1 MSGVASTLA
10 KKRALAAGFG
20 SNAKAVKYLN
30 QDFQALRSES
40 QSRGQLFCDPTFP
53 AAPESL
59 GFKELGRNSAK
70 TRGVTW
76 QRPTELVSSPE
87 FIIGGASRT
96 DICQGG
102 LGDCWLL
109 AAIASLTLNEDV
121 MARVVP
127 SDQDFGPQ
135 YAGIFHFQ
143 FWQYGEWVD
152 VVIDDRLPVKD
163 GELLFVHSAEGR
175 EFWSALLEKAYAK
188 VCGCY
193 EALSGG
199 STTEGFEDFTG
210 GIAENFD
217 LLNPP
222 SNMFQIIKKALEA
235 GALLG
240 CSIDITSAADSE
252 AVTRQKLVK
261 GHAYS
266 LTGAVE
272 VSYRG
277 RQEKLVRIRNPWGQ
291 VEWTGAWS
299 DGSSEWNDVQGDCP
313 NANAEDGEFWM
324 SFKEFMRHYSRVEV
338 CTLTPDT
345 ILDDSVK
352 HWSVGK
358 FDGTWRRGSTA
369 GGCRNNPYTFW
380 MNPQFVIK
388 LDEEDDDPE
397 DGEEGCSLVLGLIQK
412 NRRNMRKVGQDMHTI
427 GFAIYEFHGQRE
439 VHLDK
444 NFFLSHAQ
452 TARSETFV
460 NLREVSTRFKLP
472 PGEYLVVPSTFEA
485 HLDGDFCI
493 RVFSEKQ
500 SQTIP
505 CDDPVNAELDDE
517 EVSDEDVD
525 AGFRGLFTKL
535 AGDDMEI
542 SATELRTI
550 LNKIV
555 GKRTD
560 IKTDGFSP
568 ETCRVMVNLL
578 DESGNG
584 KLGLGE
590 FATLWKKV
598 QKYLSIYKQ
607 NDTDNSGTM
616 STPEM
621 RVALKN
627 AGFTLNNAIYQ
638 MLVAR
643 YSEPDMTMDFDNF
656 VACLMRLEMMFRIF
670 KKLDPDNS
678 GSVEVSLEQRDRQ
691 HAEGLGSHE
700 QAQLH
705 LNQDFQALRQGC
717 LDGGALFLD
726 PAFPAE
732 PSSLGFK
739 ELAPN
744 SAKTKGVEWLRPS
757 ELSDNPAFIVG
768 GATRTDICQGALG
781 DCWLLA
787 AIASLTLNETL
798 LHRVVPH
805 GQGFQEQYAGIFH
818 FQFWQYGEWV
828 DVVIDDRLPVKDGEL
843 LFVHSAEGREFWSA
857 LLEKAYAKLHGSY
870 EALSGGSTTEGFEDF
885 TGGVSEMYEL
895 KKAPRDLPRIITKA
909 LERGSLLGCSIDK
922 LVKGHAYSVTGLK
935 QVEYRGR
942 QERLIRI
949 RNPWGQV
956 EWTGAWSDGESL
968 LCKMDDGEFCED
980 KQSFWTTCK
989 FDGTWRRGSTAGGC
1003 RNHANTFWINPHFLV
1018 ALMQKDRRRHRR
1030 QGQDMFTIGF
1040 AVYQYRVPCTMYR
1053 GVQGVHLKKDFFLR
1067 HSSCARSDTFINLRE
1082 VSARLRLPPGEYLVV
1097 PSTFQPGEEADFLLR
1112 VFTEKQA
1119 ETQELDDQVV
1129 ADLDQEDEI
1138 SESDI
1143 DGSFRTMFSQLSGE

>member
-1 MSGVASTLA
+1 MAGVASTLA

-20 SNAKAVKYLN
+20 TNANAVKYLN
-30 QDFQALRSES
+30 QDFHSLRAQS
-40 QSRGQLFCDPTFP
+40 QSQGALFCDHTFA

-59 GFKELGRNSAK
+59 GFKDLGRNSPK

-76 QRPTELVSSPE
+76 KRPTELVSSPE
-87 FIIGGASRT
+87 FIIGGATRT

-127 SDQDFGPQ
+127 SDQDFGDQ

-217 LLNPP
+217 LKNAPP
-222 SNMFQIIKKALEA
+222 NMFQIVKKALEA
-235 GALLG
+235 GSLLG
-240 CSIDITSAADSE
+240 CSIDITSASDSE

-272 VSYRG
+272 VGYRG
-277 RQEKLVRIRNPWGQ
+277 RQEKLIRVRNPWGQ

-299 DGSSEWNDVQGDCP
+299 DGSVPHTCSDSD
-313 NANAEDGEFWM
+313 WM
-324 SFKEFMRHYSRVEV
+324 SFTEFMRHYSRIEI

-345 ILDDSVK
+345 ILDDSIK

-358 FDGTWRRGSTA
+358 FDGTWRKGSTA

-380 MNPQFVIK
+380 TNPQFVIK
-388 LDEEDDDPE
+388 LNEEDDDPE
-397 DGEEGCSLVLGLIQK
+397 DGEEGCSVVLGLIQK
-412 NRRNMRKVGQDMHTI
+412 NRRKMRKSGEDMHTI
-427 GFAIYEFHGQRE
+427 GFAIYEFHGQTQ

-452 TARSETFV
+452 KARSETFI

-472 PGEYLVVPSTFEA
+472 PGEYLVVPSTYEA
-485 HLDGDFCI
+485 HLNGDFCI
-493 RVFSEKQ
+493 R
-500 SQTIP
+500 
-505 CDDPVNAELDDE
+505 E
-517 EVSDEDVD
+517 EVADEDVD

-542 SATELRTI
+542 SYVELRTI

-555 GKRTD
+555 SKRTD
-560 IKTDGFSP
+560 IKTDGFCC

-598 QKYLSIYKQ
+598 QKYLTIYKQ
-607 NDTDNSGTM
+607 NDGDNSGTM

-621 RVALKN
+621 RVALKS

-638 MLVAR
+638 MLVCR
-643 YSEPDMTMDFDNF
+643 YAEPDMTMDFDNF

-670 KKLDPDNS
+670 KKLDTEDS
-678 GSVEVSLEQRDRQ
+678 GTVQ
-691 HAEGLGSHE
+691 
-700 QAQLH
+700 
-705 LNQDFQALRQGC
+705 
-717 LDGGALFLD
+717 
-726 PAFPAE
+726 
-732 PSSLGFK
+732 
-739 ELAPN
+739 
-744 SAKTKGVEWLRPS
+744 
-757 ELSDNPAFIVG
+757 
-768 GATRTDICQGALG
+768 
-781 DCWLLA
+781 
-787 AIASLTLNETL
+787 
-798 LHRVVPH
+798 
-805 GQGFQEQYAGIFH
+805 
-818 FQFWQYGEWV
+818 
-828 DVVIDDRLPVKDGEL
+828 
-843 LFVHSAEGREFWSA
+843 
-857 LLEKAYAKLHGSY
+857 
-870 EALSGGSTTEGFEDF
+870 
-885 TGGVSEMYEL
+885 
-895 KKAPRDLPRIITKA
+895 
-909 LERGSLLGCSIDK
+909 
-922 LVKGHAYSVTGLK
+922 VT
-935 QVEYRGR
+935 
-942 QERLIRI
+942 
-949 RNPWGQV
+949 
-956 EWTGAWSDGESL
+956 
-968 LCKMDDGEFCED
+968 
-980 KQSFWTTCK
+980 
-989 FDGTWRRGSTAGGC
+989 
-1003 RNHANTFWINPHFLV
+1003 
-1018 ALMQKDRRRHRR
+1018 
-1030 QGQDMFTIGF
+1030 
-1040 AVYQYRVPCTMYR
+1040 
-1053 GVQGVHLKKDFFLR
+1053 
-1067 HSSCARSDTFINLRE
+1067 
-1082 VSARLRLPPGEYLVV
+1082 
-1097 PSTFQPGEEADFLLR
+1097 
-1112 VFTEKQA
+1112 
-1119 ETQELDDQVV
+1119 
-1129 ADLDQEDEI
+1129 LDQWLNI
-1138 SESDI
+1138 A
-1143 DGSFRTMFSQLSGE
+1143 MV

>member
-1 MSGVASTLA
+1 MAGVASTLA

-20 SNAKAVKYLN
+20 TNANAVKYLN
-30 QDFQALRSES
+30 QDFHSLRAQS
-40 QSRGQLFCDPTFP
+40 QSQGALFCDHTFA

-59 GFKELGRNSAK
+59 GFKDLGRNSPK

-76 QRPTELVSSPE
+76 KRPTELVSSPE
-87 FIIGGASRT
+87 FIIGGATRT

-127 SDQDFGPQ
+127 SDQDFGDQ

-217 LLNPP
+217 LKNAPP
-222 SNMFQIIKKALEA
+222 NMFQIVKKALEA
-235 GALLG
+235 GSLLG
-240 CSIDITSAADSE
+240 CSIDITSASDSE

-272 VSYRG
+272 VGYRG
-277 RQEKLVRIRNPWGQ
+277 RREKLIRVRNPWGQ

-299 DGSSEWNDVQGDCP
+299 DGSSEWNSVEGECP

-324 SFKEFMRHYSRVEV
+324 SFTEFMRHYSRIEI

-345 ILDDSVK
+345 ILDDSIK

-358 FDGTWRRGSTA
+358 FDGTWRKGSTA

-380 MNPQFVIK
+380 TNPQFVIK
-388 LDEEDDDPE
+388 LNEEDDDPE
-397 DGEEGCSLVLGLIQK
+397 DGEEGCSVVLGLIQK
-412 NRRNMRKVGQDMHTI
+412 NRRKMRKSGEDMHTI
-427 GFAIYEFHGQRE
+427 GFAIYELPEQFHGQTQ

-444 NFFLSHAQ
+444 NFFLTHAQ
-452 TARSETFV
+452 KARSETFI

-472 PGEYLVVPSTFEA
+472 PGEYLVVPSTYEA
-485 HLDGDFCI
+485 HLNGDFCI

-505 CDDPVNAELDDE
+505 CDDPVEAELEDE

-542 SATELRTI
+542 SYAELRTI

-555 GKRTD
+555 SKRTD
-560 IKTDGFSP
+560 IKTDGFCC

-578 DESGNG
+578 DDSGNG

-598 QKYLSIYKQ
+598 QKYLTIYKQ
-607 NDTDNSGTM
+607 NDGDNSGTM

-621 RVALKN
+621 RVALKS

-638 MLVAR
+638 MLVCR
-643 YSEPDMTMDFDNF
+643 YAEPDMTMDFDNF

-670 KKLDPDNS
+670 KKLDPEDS
-678 GSVEVSLEQRDRQ
+678 GTVEV
-691 HAEGLGSHE
+691 
-700 QAQLH
+700 
-705 LNQDFQALRQGC
+705 
-717 LDGGALFLD
+717 
-726 PAFPAE
+726 
-732 PSSLGFK
+732 
-739 ELAPN
+739 
-744 SAKTKGVEWLRPS
+744 T
-757 ELSDNPAFIVG
+757 
-768 GATRTDICQGALG
+768 
-781 DCWLLA
+781 
-787 AIASLTLNETL
+787 
-798 LHRVVPH
+798 
-805 GQGFQEQYAGIFH
+805 
-818 FQFWQYGEWV
+818 
-828 DVVIDDRLPVKDGEL
+828 
-843 LFVHSAEGREFWSA
+843 
-857 LLEKAYAKLHGSY
+857 
-870 EALSGGSTTEGFEDF
+870 
-885 TGGVSEMYEL
+885 
-895 KKAPRDLPRIITKA
+895 
-909 LERGSLLGCSIDK
+909 
-922 LVKGHAYSVTGLK
+922 
-935 QVEYRGR
+935 
-942 QERLIRI
+942 
-949 RNPWGQV
+949 
-956 EWTGAWSDGESL
+956 
-968 LCKMDDGEFCED
+968 
-980 KQSFWTTCK
+980 
-989 FDGTWRRGSTAGGC
+989 
-1003 RNHANTFWINPHFLV
+1003 
-1018 ALMQKDRRRHRR
+1018 
-1030 QGQDMFTIGF
+1030 
-1040 AVYQYRVPCTMYR
+1040 
-1053 GVQGVHLKKDFFLR
+1053 
-1067 HSSCARSDTFINLRE
+1067 
-1082 VSARLRLPPGEYLVV
+1082 
-1097 PSTFQPGEEADFLLR
+1097 
-1112 VFTEKQA
+1112 
-1119 ETQELDDQVV
+1119 
-1129 ADLDQEDEI
+1129 LDQWLNI
-1138 SESDI
+1138 A
-1143 DGSFRTMFSQLSGE
+1143 MV